1 MRPDTK
7 KQRAA
12 EIQQSI
18 RNVLIH
24 QWDPIGVVD
33 YITTDD
39 EYDAY
44 IAPVYRI
51 LVGSR
56 SEDGL
61 IAFLHFTERDAIG
74 TATANPES
82 LRDVARALLALNVKL

>member
-1 MRPDTK
+1 MADPK
-7 KQRAA
+7 AKRAA

-18 RNVLIH
+18 RDVLMH
-24 QWDPIGVVD
+24 QWDPIGIAD
-33 YITTDD
+33 YISTDD

-56 SEDGL
+56 SEDEL
-61 IAFLHFTERDAIG
+61 VSLLHFTERDDI
-74 TATANPES
+74 TPEA
-82 LRDVARALLALNVKL
+82 LRGVARALLTLDVKL

>member
-1 MRPDTK
+1 MPDLK
-7 KQRAA
+7 AKRAA

-18 RNVLIH
+18 RDVLMQ
-24 QWDPIGVVD
+24 QWDPIGIAE
-33 YITTDD
+33 YISTDD

-56 SEDGL
+56 SEDEL
-61 IAFLHFTERDAIG
+61 VSLLHFTEDDVI
-74 TATANPES
+74 TADGRRA
-82 LRDVARALLALNVKL
+82 VARALLALDVKL

>member
-18 RNVLIH
+18 REVLMH
-24 QWDPIGVVD
+24 QWDPIGVAD
-33 YITTDD
+33 CITTDD

-56 SEDGL
+56 SEDEL
-61 IAFLHFTERDAIG
+61 IACLHFTERDVIG
-74 TATANPES
+74 VAPANPES
-82 LRDVARALLALNVKL
+82 LRGVARVLLALNVKL

>member
-1 MRPDTK
+1 MPDPK
-7 KQRAA
+7 AKRAA

-18 RNVLIH
+18 RDVLMH
-24 QWDPIGVVD
+24 QWDPIGVAD
-33 YITTDD
+33 STTSDD

-56 SEDGL
+56 SEDELVG
-61 IAFLHFTERDAIG
+61 FLHFTERDVIG
-74 TATANPES
+74 MATANPES
-82 LRDVARALLALNVKL
+82 LRGVARALLALNVKL